1 MEEACYVYYDAEDR
15 IIGCI
20 KTRFPNR
27 ILAILELAT
36 EHEVRMEKMRYSS
49 DNCGLSCPHHL
60 DKVRTDSI
68 INDYDEKKFNVN
80 GNLSVCHDSNG
91 ADQSERPCGSGLLPW

>member
-1 MEEACYVYYDAEDR
+1 MEEACYAYYDAEDR

-68 INDYDEKKFNVN
+68 INDYDEKKFKTTINA
-80 GNLSVCHDSNG
+80 GFDKMKNLAMTRNFDAIRGV
-91 ADQSERPCGSGLLPW
+91 

>member
-1 MEEACYVYYDAEDR
+1 MEECYAYYDAEDR

-36 EHEVRMEKMRYSS
+36 ESKVRMKKMSYSS
-49 DNCGLSCPHHL
+49 DSCGLNCSHHL

-68 INDYDEKKFNVN
+68 INDYDEKKFKTTINA
-80 GNLSVCHDSNG
+80 GFDKMKNLAMSRNLEAIRGV
-91 ADQSERPCGSGLLPW
+91 

>member
-1 MEEACYVYYDAEDR
+1 MEECYAYYDAEDR

-27 ILAILELAT
+27 ILAILELAI
-36 EHEVRMEKMRYSS
+36 ESEVRMKKMSYSS
-49 DNCGLSCPHHL
+49 DNCGLNCPHHL

-68 INDYDEKKFNVN
+68 INDYDEKKFKTAINA
-80 GNLSVCHDSNG
+80 GFDKMKNLAMSRNLEAIKGV
-91 ADQSERPCGSGLLPW
+91 

>member
-1 MEEACYVYYDAEDR
+1 MEEACYAYYNAKDR

-20 KTRFPNR
+20 KTRFSNR

-49 DNCGLSCPHHL
+49 DSCSLSCPHHL
-60 DKVRTDSI
+60 DKARTDSI
-68 INDYDEKKFNVN
+68 INDYDEKKFKTTINARFDKMK
-80 GNLSVCHDSNG
+80 NLAMSKNFNAIKGV
-91 ADQSERPCGSGLLPW
+91 

>member
-1 MEEACYVYYDAEDR
+1 MEEACYAYYDAEDR

-36 EHEVRMEKMRYSS
+36 ENKVRMEKMRYSS
-49 DNCGLSCPHHL
+49 DNCSLNCPHYL
-60 DKVRTDSI
+60 DRARTSSI
-68 INDYDEKKFNVN
+68 INDYDEKKFKTTINA
-80 GNLSVCHDSNG
+80 GFDKMKNLAISRNLEVIRG
-91 ADQSERPCGSGLLPW
+91 V

>member
-1 MEEACYVYYDAEDR
+1 MEECYAYYDAEDR

-36 EHEVRMEKMRYSS
+36 ESKVRMEKMKYSS
-49 DNCGLSCPHHL
+49 DNCGLNCPYHM
-60 DKVRTDSI
+60 DRVRTDSI
-68 INDYDEKKFNVN
+68 INDFDEKRFKTAINAGFDKMK
-80 GNLSVCHDSNG
+80 NLAMTNNFEAIRGV
-91 ADQSERPCGSGLLPW
+91 

>member
-1 MEEACYVYYDAEDR
+1 MEECYAYYDAEDR

-36 EHEVRMEKMRYSS
+36 ESEVRLEKMSYSS
-49 DNCGLSCPHHL
+49 DNCGSNCPHHL
-60 DKVRTDSI
+60 DRARTSSI
-68 INDYDEKKFNVN
+68 ISDYDEKKKKFKTTINA
-80 GNLSVCHDSNG
+80 GFDKMKNLAMSKNFEVIRG
-91 ADQSERPCGSGLLPW
+91 V

>member
-1 MEEACYVYYDAEDR
+1 MEEACYAYYDAEDR

-36 EHEVRMEKMRYSS
+36 EREVRMEKMSYSS
-49 DNCGLSCPHHL
+49 DSCGLSCPHHL
-60 DKVRTDSI
+60 DKARTDSI
-68 INDYDEKKFNVN
+68 INDYNEKNFKTTINAGFDKMKNLAMSKNFNVIK
-80 GNLSVCHDSNG
+80 GV
-91 ADQSERPCGSGLLPW
+91 

>member
-1 MEEACYVYYDAEDR
+1 MEECYAYYDAEDR

-36 EHEVRMEKMRYSS
+36 ESKVRMKKMSYSS
-49 DNCGLSCPHHL
+49 DSCGLNCPHHL

-68 INDYDEKKFNVN
+68 INDYDEKKFKTTINA
-80 GNLSVCHDSNG
+80 GFDKMKNLAMSRNLEAIRGV
-91 ADQSERPCGSGLLPW
+91 

>member
-1 MEEACYVYYDAEDR
+1 MEEACYAYYDAEDR

-36 EHEVRMEKMRYSS
+36 ESKVHMEKMSYSS
-49 DNCGLSCPHHL
+49 DNCGLNCPHHL

-68 INDYDEKKFNVN
+68 INDYDEKKFKTAINA
-80 GNLSVCHDSNG
+80 GFDKMKNLAMSRNFEAIRGV
-91 ADQSERPCGSGLLPW
+91 

>member
-68 INDYDEKKFNVN
+68 INDYDEKKFKTIINARFDEMK
-80 GNLSVCHDSNG
+80 NLGMSKNLEAIKEV
-91 ADQSERPCGSGLLPW
+91 

>member
-1 MEEACYVYYDAEDR
+1 MEEACYAYYDAEDR

-36 EHEVRMEKMRYSS
+36 EHKVRMEKMNYSS
-49 DNCGLSCPHHL
+49 DNCGLNCPHHL

-68 INDYDEKKFNVN
+68 INDYDEKKFKTAINA
-80 GNLSVCHDSNG
+80 GFDKMKNLAMTKNLDAIRGV
-91 ADQSERPCGSGLLPW
+91 

>member
-1 MEEACYVYYDAEDR
+1 MEEACYAYYDAEDR

-36 EHEVRMEKMRYSS
+36 ESEVHMKKMSYSS
-49 DNCGLSCPHHL
+49 DNCCLNCPHHL
-60 DKVRTDSI
+60 DRARTSSI
-68 INDYDEKKFNVN
+68 INDYDEKKFKTAINA
-80 GNLSVCHDSNG
+80 GFDKMKNLAMFKNFEAIRGV
-91 ADQSERPCGSGLLPW
+91 

>member
-1 MEEACYVYYDAEDR
+1 MEEACYAYYDAEDR

-36 EHEVRMEKMRYSS
+36 ESKVRMEKMKYSS
-49 DNCGLSCPHHL
+49 DNCGLYCPHHL
-60 DKVRTDSI
+60 DRARTSSI
-68 INDYDEKKFNVN
+68 INDYDEKKFKTAINAGFDKMKDFVMSR
-80 GNLSVCHDSNG
+80 NLDAIRGV
-91 ADQSERPCGSGLLPW
+91 